1 MSLKVALITLGCA
14 KNTVDSE
21 VVKGMLISGG
31 FEWQEKTSNADVVL
45 INTCGFIRDAKEQ
58 SIETILGVVAEKNT
72 SQKVVVF
79 GCLAQRYSKEIE
91 KEIPEVDGIIGND
104 QLTRMPDILKSLF
117 LQERVLEVKNS
128 NEFVREGFINRERV
142 EDGFYSY
149 LKIADGCDNI
159 CSYCVIPLVRGRYR
173 SKMPDDVIQ
182 EAKYLVNKGVK
193 EVILIAQDIG
203 EYGKDIDPKY
213 NLPRLLKDLTSIKD
227 LDWVRLL
234 YCYPNHLTDDLLY
247 TIASEKKICN
257 YLDLPLQHISDN
269 VLKKMGRTFLR
280 EDIYGLVSKIKKI
293 LPDVALRSTF
303 IVGFPGETSRDIE
316 ILSNGLKDLKLT
328 WSSFFTYSREEGTP
342 AAKMA
347 NQLPEGAKLERLS
360 LVKEIQHGVTIEE
373 IKKYIG
379 KRLPVLI
386 EEKIPNEKDWYLGRS
401 YVQSPEIDGQIYVN
415 IKENIQN
422 KIGVIIPVDIIG
434 STNIDLIG
442 EVTDESCQ

>member
-1 MSLKVALITLGCA
+1 MSLRVALITLGCA

-21 VVKGMLISGG
+21 VVKGLLINSG
-31 FEWQEKTSNADVVL
+31 FKWQEKTKNSDVIL

-58 SIETILGVVAEKNT
+58 SIETILDVVAGKRN

-117 LQERVLEVKNS
+117 LQERVLEVKAS
-128 NEFVREGFINRERV
+128 SEFAREGFINRERI
-142 EDGFYSY
+142 EDSFFSY
-149 LKIADGCDNI
+149 LKIADGCDNL

-182 EAKYLVNKGVK
+182 EAKHLVDKGVK

-213 NLPRLLKDLTSIKD
+213 NLPSLLKDLTRIND
-227 LDWVRLL
+227 LEWIRLL

-257 YLDLPLQHISDN
+257 YLDVPLQHLSDN
-269 VLKKMGRTFLR
+269 VLKKMGRTFLS
-280 EDIYGLVSKIKKI
+280 EDIYALVSKIKKI
-293 LPDVALRSTF
+293 LPDMALRSTF
-303 IVGFPGETSRDIE
+303 IVGFPGETTMDVE

-328 WSSFFTYSREEGTP
+328 WSGFFTYSREEGTP
-342 AAKMA
+342 AAKMV
-347 NQLPEGAKLERLS
+347 NQLSKEIKMERLA

-379 KRLPVLI
+379 KRLPVII

-401 YVQSPEIDGQIYVN
+401 YMQSPEIDGQIYVN
-415 IKENIQN
+415 IKKNIQN
-422 KIGVIIPVDIIG
+422 KIGLIIPVDIIG

>member
-1 MSLKVALITLGCA
+1 MSLRVALITLGCA

-21 VVKGMLISGG
+21 VVKGLLINSG
-31 FEWQEKTSNADVVL
+31 FKWQEKTKNSDVIL

-58 SIETILGVVAEKNT
+58 SIETILDVVAGKRN

-117 LQERVLEVKNS
+117 LQERVLEVKAS
-128 NEFVREGFINRERV
+128 NEFAREGFINRERV
-142 EDGFYSY
+142 EDSFFSY
-149 LKIADGCDNI
+149 LKIADGCDNL

-182 EAKYLVNKGVK
+182 EAKHLVNKGVK

-203 EYGKDIDPKY
+203 EYGKDINTKY
-213 NLPRLLKDLTSIKD
+213 NLPLLLKDLTLIND
-227 LDWVRLL
+227 LDWIRLL

-257 YLDLPLQHISDN
+257 YLDVPLQHLSDN
-269 VLKKMGRTFLR
+269 VLKKMGRTFLS

-293 LPDVALRSTF
+293 LPDMALRSTF
-303 IVGFPGETSRDIE
+303 IVGFPGETTRDVE

-328 WSSFFTYSREEGTP
+328 WSGFFTYSREEGTP

-347 NQLPEGAKLERLS
+347 NQLSEEIKMERLA

-379 KRLPVLI
+379 KRLPVII

-401 YVQSPEIDGQIYVN
+401 YMQSPEIDGQIYVN
-415 IKENIQN
+415 IKKNIQN
-422 KIGVIIPVDIIG
+422 KIGLIIPVDIIG